1 MHKRFVYIIIA
12 FFVCS
17 VVNAQRPNWVVNE
30 SLFQQNSTIICTL
43 NLNGVY
49 LTSPNDM
56 VAAFVGNECR
66 GVSKPTFV
74 PSINKY
80 LCFLVVFS
88 NMQGEEI
95 VFRVYDSKKDQVVNV
110 GTKINFN
117 INAQLGTFFQPFSIA
132 FPKLNSEADLISFDL
147 FNYKYDSLRIS
158 TDLITGLR
166 TLTYHIR
173 FRQQKDT
180 VYTDF
185 RLSPGAKLYLGQK
198 EILTKTTAINFSN
211 TVQLQIKSEDESL
224 LNPFNVKLVNA
235 TSFPICE
242 DTLNNPQPKI
252 TSTSNF
258 LCTGDSILLTS
269 SNAAS
274 YLWSNG
280 AVGSSVKVGI
290 TGSYTVTATYANGCK
305 STSSPTILTFNP
317 KPNLP
322 RINDVSV
329 CLNATIPALT
339 AVADSGHSIR
349 WYGINASGGSF
360 TSTAP
365 VVSSSSVG
373 VTKYYVCQINTFGC
387 ESDRSVIN
395 VTINDLPSRP
405 TISSEGLTTFC
416 LGDSV
421 KLISSQGFA
430 YNWNTGSKT
439 SSIFVKLNGVYRLTV
454 INEKGCMSD
463 SSAEFKVTV
472 NAPPP
477 IPILNSS
484 KGNTLCVG
492 DSAILSAS
500 SISGTFIWIKDD
512 IIVSGAISKF
522 LTIKSSGSYRVINS
536 NEMGCSSSSA
546 TLLIAV
552 SPIPSKPD
560 INWDGSVFSTQAT
573 SVNYQWLQNGVDISG
588 AQNSTLKPTNTGV
601 FRLKVINSFGCTNL
615 SDSIR
620 LLVTAINNF
629 VLTPNSNIAKLYP
642 IPATQFINVE
652 FSNMPLVS
660 LHFQLINAAGKVVQ
674 LGTGKSRVNLLN
686 ISDLQSGVYY
696 LKVIG
701 KDYNQ
706 VQKVLIKK

>member
-1 MHKRFVYIIIA
+1 
-12 FFVCS
+12 
-17 VVNAQRPNWVVNE
+17 
-30 SLFQQNSTIICTL
+30 
-43 NLNGVY
+43 
-49 LTSPNDM
+49 
-56 VAAFVGNECR
+56 
-66 GVSKPTFV
+66 
-74 PSINKY
+74 
-80 LCFLVVFS
+80 
-88 NMQGEEI
+88 
-95 VFRVYDSKKDQVVNV
+95 
-110 GTKINFN
+110 
-117 INAQLGTFFQPFSIA
+117 
-132 FPKLNSEADLISFDL
+132 
-147 FNYKYDSLRIS
+147 
-158 TDLITGLR
+158 
-166 TLTYHIR
+166 
-173 FRQQKDT
+173 
-180 VYTDF
+180 
-185 RLSPGAKLYLGQK
+185 
-198 EILTKTTAINFSN
+198 
-211 TVQLQIKSEDESL
+211 
-224 LNPFNVKLVNA
+224 
-235 TSFPICE
+235 
-242 DTLNNPQPKI
+242 
-252 TSTSNF
+252 
-258 LCTGDSILLTS
+258 
-269 SNAAS
+269 
-274 YLWSNG
+274 
-280 AVGSSVKVGI
+280 
-290 TGSYTVTATYANGCK
+290 
-305 STSSPTILTFNP
+305 
-317 KPNLP
+317 
-322 RINDVSV
+322 
-329 CLNATIPALT
+329 
-339 AVADSGHSIR
+339 
-349 WYGINASGGSF
+349 
-360 TSTAP
+360 
-365 VVSSSSVG
+365 
-373 VTKYYVCQINTFGC
+373 
-387 ESDRSVIN
+387 
-395 VTINDLPSRP
+395 
-405 TISSEGLTTFC
+405 
-416 LGDSV
+416 
-421 KLISSQGFA
+421 
-430 YNWNTGSKT
+430 
-439 SSIFVKLNGVYRLTV
+439 
-454 INEKGCMSD
+454 MSD

-512 IIVSGAISKF
+512 VIVSGAISKF

-546 TLLIAV
+546 SLIIAV

-701 KDYNQ
+701 KHYNQ